1 MTALVVGGSGLVGG
15 ALARA
20 LGRAGIGAAVTRFR
34 GERDGAIEL
43 DVRDEVSVRACVR
56 RVDPDLVFLAVN
68 NPGGV
73 DRCEDCPDE
82 ADALHVQG
90 TRHVAEA
97 AAERGATL
105 VFYSTDY
112 VFDGAAAPYAEEDRA
127 HPLNHY
133 GRAKLA
139 AERIIHDL
147 TPAHLIIRTTAV
159 FGWARTSRNLA
170 MQVWERLGS
179 GGTMRVPQDQQCT
192 PTLADYLAEVSV
204 RLAGRGVRGVVH
216 VVGGDRMVRS
226 AMAKALAQAMDLD
239 PGRIMPVP
247 TAESGQR
254 APRPLGAVLRT
265 DKMARLLGEA
275 PLDFGESLRRFR
287 RQWLADAR
295 A

>member
-105 VFYSTDY
+105 VFYST
-112 VFDGAAAPYAEEDRA
+112 
-127 HPLNHY
+127 
-133 GRAKLA
+133 
-139 AERIIHDL
+139 
-147 TPAHLIIRTTAV
+147 
-159 FGWARTSRNLA
+159 TS
-170 MQVWERLGS
+170 S
-179 GGTMRVPQDQQCT
+179 T
-192 PTLADYLAEVSV
+192 
-204 RLAGRGVRGVVH
+204 
-216 VVGGDRMVRS
+216 
-226 AMAKALAQAMDLD
+226 
-239 PGRIMPVP
+239 
-247 TAESGQR
+247 
-254 APRPLGAVLRT
+254 APRRRT
-265 DKMARLLGEA
+265 RRRTAPIRSTTMAAQSWPPRG
-275 PLDFGESLRRFR
+275 SSTISRRR
-287 RQWLADAR
+287 T
-295 A
+295 